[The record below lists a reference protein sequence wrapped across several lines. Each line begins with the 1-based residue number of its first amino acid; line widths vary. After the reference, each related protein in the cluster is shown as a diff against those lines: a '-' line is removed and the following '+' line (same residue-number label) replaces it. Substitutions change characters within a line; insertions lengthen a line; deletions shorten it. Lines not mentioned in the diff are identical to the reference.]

1 VSLTGQGL
9 KMNKFEVH
17 WNERYQSRVDE
28 ELSWTENRPDLSL
41 QWIEKLAQKGDSIID
56 IGGGRSSLI
65 VCLLEKGYTQL
76 THLELSNVASSQLQ
90 ERLGARARQI
100 NWICGSVL
108 EFSSGTTF
116 DVWHD
121 RAVFHFLTDAH
132 DRWQYVKVLEQHLS
146 PEGRVILATF
156 HTSGPEKCSGL
167 PICQYT
173 PESLVQEFN
182 QWSEIEWE
190 LEMDAIHDHVT
201 PSGNVQIFQYS
212 CLRKG

>member
-1 VSLTGQGL
+1 MRKLEL
-9 KMNKFEVH
+9 H
-17 WNERYQSRVDE
+17 WNERYQNRADE
-28 ELSWTENRPDLSL
+28 ELSWTEDRPDLSL
-41 QWIEKLAQKGDSIID
+41 EWIEKLCNRSESIID

-65 VCLLEKGYTQL
+65 ACLLGKGYTRL
-76 THLELSNVASSQLQ
+76 THLDLSSVASRQLQ
-90 ERLGARARQI
+90 QRLGERANQV

-108 EFSSGTTF
+108 DFSSAATF

-121 RAVFHFLTDAH
+121 RAVFHFLTDAK
-132 DRWQYVKVLEQHLS
+132 DRQQYVKVLEKHLS

-167 PICQYT
+167 PICRYT

-182 QWSEIEWE
+182 QWSETEWE
-190 LEMDAIHDHVT
+190 LEIDAIHDHVT

-212 CLRKG
+212 CLIKSR